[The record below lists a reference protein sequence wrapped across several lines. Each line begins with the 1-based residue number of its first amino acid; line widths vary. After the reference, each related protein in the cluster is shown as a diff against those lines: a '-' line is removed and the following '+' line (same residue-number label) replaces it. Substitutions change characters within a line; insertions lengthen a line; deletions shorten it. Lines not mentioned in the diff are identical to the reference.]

1 MAEQAWGAGSEDAE
15 IRAAVRGDADSLLAR
30 AEALDPRW
38 IEPKLARARI
48 ALDTGTGESL
58 TGGLELV
65 GRALSQHPDNAEA
78 LTMKGA
84 LQIALAR
91 QAADSIR
98 AAGLLLASERDLR
111 IAVASDPSSARAW
124 ITLADLLYNDKWE
137 LSEARGA
144 ARRAYEEDVFLLEE
158 DHFVWLCEISLQL
171 QDYDEAGKWCSEGLR
186 RFPSRTYLM
195 MTDLARLASPGV
207 PADPAAGWALVR
219 EVGRQPYPEFN
230 VPAAKMYVAAILARA
245 GDRDSANATALGAR
259 RSLREA
265 DRPSLEPS
273 LDYIEAYVRI
283 LLRDER
289 SALRLLRASFNGN
302 PVYRAIAARDYWFE
316 SLEGDPRFESLVDR
330 VHLPI
335 FCRILCR
342 PPG

>member
-1 MAEQAWGAGSEDAE
+1 M
-15 IRAAVRGDADSLLAR
+15 
-30 AEALDPRW
+30 
-38 IEPKLARARI
+38 
-48 ALDTGTGESL
+48 
-58 TGGLELV
+58 
-65 GRALSQHPDNAEA
+65 
-78 LTMKGA
+78 
-84 LQIALAR
+84 ALAR

-124 ITLADLLYNDKWE
+124 IILADLLYNDKWE

-144 ARRAYEEDVFLLEE
+144 ARRAYEEDVFLLED
-158 DHFVWLCEISLQL
+158 DHFKWLCEISIQL
-171 QDYDEAGKWCSEGLR
+171 EDHDDARRWCEEGRR
-186 RFPSRTYLM
+186 RFPNDVYLM
-195 MTDLARLASPGV
+195 MADLTRMASAGEAEPE
-207 PADPAAGWALVR
+207 AGWMLVR
-219 EVGRQPYPEFN
+219 EIGRQQNPEFN

-245 GDRDSANATALGAR
+245 GDADSAAATALGAR
-259 RSLREA
+259 QGMAEDERA
-265 DRPSLEPS
+265 ALEPS

-283 LLRDER
+283 LLRDEG
-289 SALRLLRASFNGN
+289 SALRLLRASFTGI
-302 PVYRAIAARDYWFE
+302 PAYRAIAARDYWFE

>member
-1 MAEQAWGAGSEDAE
+1 
-15 IRAAVRGDADSLLAR
+15 
-30 AEALDPRW
+30 
-38 IEPKLARARI
+38 
-48 ALDTGTGESL
+48 
-58 TGGLELV
+58 
-65 GRALSQHPDNAEA
+65 
-78 LTMKGA
+78 
-84 LQIALAR
+84 
-91 QAADSIR
+91 
-98 AAGLLLASERDLR
+98 
-111 IAVASDPSSARAW
+111 
-124 ITLADLLYNDKWE
+124 
-137 LSEARGA
+137 
-144 ARRAYEEDVFLLEE
+144 
-158 DHFVWLCEISLQL
+158 
-171 QDYDEAGKWCSEGLR
+171 
-186 RFPSRTYLM
+186 M